1 MVFEVVL
8 YNVIGFESYF
18 IFCGSELAKFQVP
31 LIACG
36 GVYIVQRRYD
46 LHDRVVRPK
55 YAKIVMEF
63 GRL

>member
-8 YNVIGFESYF
+8 YNGIGFESYF

-36 GVYIVQRRYD
+36 GVYMTHLI
-46 LHDRVVRPK
+46 
-55 YAKIVMEF
+55 
-63 GRL
+63 RLRDICDISGTSTYICDIYSI